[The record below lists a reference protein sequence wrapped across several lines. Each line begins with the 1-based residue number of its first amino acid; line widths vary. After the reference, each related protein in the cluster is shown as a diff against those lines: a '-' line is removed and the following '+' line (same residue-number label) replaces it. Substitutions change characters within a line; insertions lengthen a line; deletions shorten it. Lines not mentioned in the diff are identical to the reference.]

1 MGVNMTKEMKDE
13 IVKDMM
19 IMVDTIA
26 DGAVLRFCT
35 SEKDEE
41 KGGHEHKIKGKECW
55 QRKRRKI
62 CEKSEDEDAHKHN

>member
-1 MGVNMTKEMKDE
+1 MGVNMTREMKDE

-35 SEKDEE
+35 SEKM
-41 KGGHEHKIKGKECW
+41 KRKVVKNIK
-55 QRKRRKI
+55 
-62 CEKSEDEDAHKHN
+62 

>member
-35 SEKDEE
+35 SEKM
-41 KGGHEHKIKGKECW
+41 KRKVVKNIK
-55 QRKRRKI
+55 
-62 CEKSEDEDAHKHN
+62 